1 MARDTAR
8 TSYPYYL
15 RIMRVAARSTRP
27 YSDNTLLPESEQK
40 KVQKNTETAKS
51 LRVVADGLKDI
62 SHRATLAVGS
72 KYLIEK
78 SVKQVSSELK
88 IPALEQRVGEKINL
102 LFGEYSKYTDRV
114 KQILDPIEKGIRAK
128 EASWVDGNRKIEKEI
143 NTLVKLLKTPGH
155 SSEAKKEAREKIS
168 DLRKEFPNVEIDQ
181 GVIPSLV
188 KRLPPVLDK
197 VEKLFSELSSAGT
210 GDIEKSLGVEIKKRE
225 KEVQDSNSQLKK
237 EESYLYKLKESIEK
251 NQQGV
256 SPEELERVKKV
267 YTQRFAM
274 FRKNSDI
281 VEFKV
286 AYLQAIKK
294 AQEMMPYTIKDQSE
308 SAIKDIGTLKKQLE
322 AMKRKHEED
331 NLPPMHPMSSNESK
345 SSLDTSVPKDV
356 NTKSEVP
363 LSTHRREQPAL
374 GKGELPPMH
383 PRGKVGHIKSTKLS
397 SVRKRL
403 SKVAKRLLILDY
415 LRHKSL

>member
-27 YSDNTLLPESEQK
+27 YSDRTLLPESEQK
-40 KVQKNTETAKS
+40 KIQKNTETAKS

-143 NTLVKLLKTPGH
+143 NTLVKLLKTPGN
-155 SSEAKKEAREKIS
+155 SAEAKKEAREKIS

-181 GVIPSLV
+181 GAIPSLV
-188 KRLPPVLDK
+188 KKLPPVLDK
-197 VEKLFSELSSAGT
+197 VANLFSELSSAGT
-210 GDIEKSLGVEIKKRE
+210 ENVEKSLGVETKKRE
-225 KEVQDSNSQLKK
+225 KEVQDSNNHLKK
-237 EESYLYKLKESIEK
+237 EEHYLYNLKESIEK
-251 NQQGV
+251 NQQGL

-267 YTQRFAM
+267 YTQRFGL
-274 FRKNSDI
+274 FRKDRDI

-308 SAIKDIGTLKKQLE
+308 RATKDIDTLKKQLD
-322 AMKRKHEED
+322 AIKRKHEED
-331 NLPPMHPMSSNESK
+331 NLPPMHPMSRNESK
-345 SSLDTSVPKDV
+345 PSKNTAIPKDV
-356 NTKSEVP
+356 NTKSEIP
-363 LSTHRREQPAL
+363 LSTQSGEKQKPAP
-374 GKGELPPMH
+374 GRGGLPPMH
-383 PRGKVGHIKSTKLS
+383 PRGTRLS